1 MTPTVFASFKYQHT
15 DPVTRSPGRLQFVVA
30 SLAVALLVIVWTG
43 FVPGAALLVVPLV
56 AWLSATRQLHL
67 GPRYLL
73 CGNSIV
79 YYGNV
84 KRLTLS
90 RAQGKLNLVCAN
102 GESFVLDRTKF
113 PTGARKAAKI
123 TKNKAAKFDK
133 VSAKIIEK
141 VRAASTHV
149 NLIGV

>member
-1 MTPTVFASFKYQHT
+1 VY
-15 DPVTRSPGRLQFVVA
+15 A
-30 SLAVALLVIVWTG
+30 SLAVALLAIG
-43 FVPGAALLVVPLV
+43 LAGPVPAAALLVVPLV

-73 CGNSIV
+73 CGNTIV

-90 RAQGKLNLVCAN
+90 RAQGKLSLVCAN
-102 GESFVLDRTKF
+102 GESFVLDRSKF

-141 VRAASTHV
+141 VRASSKRV
-149 NLIGV
+149 DLNGV